1 MSDISRSLLIFT
13 SVLLYGTI
21 GFTFFEGISPLKAL
35 FWTIMTISTVGYY
48 GDIAPLTTG
57 GFIIAATS
65 VIGGLGT
72 LLYIVQ
78 NVLAVPML
86 EVKLKEVLGMGV
98 EIKKGISG
106 HTIITGYGDIGDSVA
121 EQLDAIKE
129 KFVVVERIPE
139 RIKSLEEKDF
149 KFFKGAIQGDA
160 SSETILKKL
169 YIEKAKNLILTSK
182 DDANNV
188 FITLSAKA
196 MNPDLRVVTTASE
209 SRAIKKLYSAGADEV
224 ISSPEIGGML
234 LANATIRPSVVQFLQ
249 DAMTTLDVGNI
260 EIDTVKIPAN
270 SKFIGSSLS
279 SCSCK
284 DLTGALLVGISRGS
298 EVIPNPPNEFII
310 RDGDE
315 LIVLGKKEEIK
326 RAKELFGK

>member
-1 MSDISRSLLIFT
+1 MSDISRSLLIIT

-21 GFTFFEGISPLKAL
+21 GFTFFEGISPFKAL

-48 GDIAPLTTG
+48 GDITPVSTG

-78 NVLAVPML
+78 NVLAGPML
-86 EVKLKEVLGMGV
+86 EVKLKEVLGMGI

-106 HTIITGYGDIGDSVA
+106 HTIITGYGDIGDGVA

-129 KFVVVERIPE
+129 EFVVVEQNPK
-139 RIKSLEEKDF
+139 RIKNIEEKGF
-149 KFFKGAIQGDA
+149 KFFRGAIQGDA

-196 MNPDLRVVTTASE
+196 MNRDLRVVTTASE

-249 DAMTTLDVGNI
+249 DAMTTLDVGKV
-260 EIDTVKIPAN
+260 EIDTVKIPTT
-270 SKFIGSSLS
+270 SKFNGSSLG

-284 DLTGALLVGISRGS
+284 DLTGALLVGISRGL
-298 EVIPNPPNEFII
+298 EVIPNPPNEFTI
-310 RDGDE
+310 REGDE
-315 LIVLGKKEEIK
+315 IILMGNKEEIK
-326 RAKELFGK
+326 RAHELFGK